1 MITTLTLN
9 PAFDIH
15 AALTDFRAGHENL
28 AEKVTRDIGGK
39 GINISRALTENH
51 LPNRALVVLGSENAA
66 EFREGLIREGLDFD
80 ELVYPGRIRENI
92 TIHPSSGDET
102 RLSFKGFACDSGLL
116 DRVDSLLATEAK
128 EGDIVT
134 FTGSLPGGI
143 SESDAEKFLISLRCR
158 GVRVVIDSKSITLDS
173 LKRIKPWLIKPN
185 AEELEAYFGEL
196 DEDMMVEK
204 AKELHSGGIGNVIIS
219 LGGDGALL
227 ASDEG
232 VFRAKPPK
240 IDAVSTI
247 GAGDSMIA
255 GFIAAASLGINGG
268 EALRLASAY
277 GTAACLREGTNPPIA
292 ADINKVK
299 NGVIIIEK

>member
-39 GINISRALTENH
+39 GINISRALTENRVS
-51 LPNRALVVLGSENAA
+51 NRALVVLGSENAA

-116 DRVDSLLATEAK
+116 DRVDSLLRSANEAK

-143 SESDAEKFLISLRCR
+143 SESDAEKFLISLRGR
-158 GVRVVIDSKSITLDS
+158 GVRVVIDSKSIRLDS

-204 AKELHSGGIGNVIIS
+204 AKELHSGGIGKI
-219 LGGDGALL
+219 G
-227 ASDEG
+227 
-232 VFRAKPPK
+232 RAH
-240 IDAVSTI
+240 V
-247 GAGDSMIA
+247 
-255 GFIAAASLGINGG
+255 
-268 EALRLASAY
+268 
-277 GTAACLREGTNPPIA
+277 
-292 ADINKVK
+292 
-299 NGVIIIEK
+299 

>member
-9 PAFDIH
+9 PAFDVH
-15 AALTDFRAGHENL
+15 AALTKFRAGHENL

-51 LPNRALVVLGSENAA
+51 VPNRALVVLGSENAA
-66 EFREGLIREGLDFD
+66 EFREGLTREGIDFD
-80 ELVYPGRIRENI
+80 ELIYPGRIRENI
-92 TIHPSSGDET
+92 TIHPLSGDET
-102 RLSFKGFACDSGLL
+102 RLSFKGFTCSPALL
-116 DRVDSLLATEAK
+116 DEVGAMLDIKS
-128 EGDIVT
+128 GDIVT

-143 SESDAEKFLISLRCR
+143 SESDAEKFLISLRGR
-158 GVRVVIDSKSITLDS
+158 GVRVVIDSKSIRLDS

-227 ASDEG
+227 VSDEG

-268 EALRLASAY
+268 EALKLASAY
-277 GTAACLREGTNPPIA
+277 GTAACLREGTNPPKST
-292 ADINKVK
+292 DILSVK
-299 NGVIIIEK
+299 SKTNIEKLT